1 MTALY
6 IAAFLFFVLGLGH
19 SILGE
24 RYILIRLFRRPDLP
38 KLFGGSWFTVQT
50 LRFAWHITT
59 VAFWGLGGIIV
70 AVAAGLNRPE
80 DLLRIVAWTSV
91 VSALL
96 PLWFTRGKHLSWLV
110 FLAIAGLLFYWSNQ

>member
-6 IAAFLFFVLGLGH
+6 IAAFLFFALGVAH

-38 KLFGGSWFTVQT
+38 KLFGGTFFTIQT
-50 LRFAWHITT
+50 LRFAWHLTT

-70 AVAAGLNRPE
+70 AVAAGRNRPE
-80 DLLRIVAWTSV
+80 DLLRVVAWTCV

-96 PLWFTRGKHLSWLV
+96 PLWFTRGRHLSWLA
-110 FLAIAGLLFYWSNQ
+110 FLAIAGLLFFWASR

>member
-6 IAAFLFFVLGLGH
+6 IAAFLFFILGLGH

-24 RYILIRLFRRPDLP
+24 RYILMRLFRRPNLP
-38 KLFGGSWFTVQT
+38 ELFGGTFFTVQT

-59 VAFWGLGGIIV
+59 VAFWGLGGIVV
-70 AVAAGLNRPE
+70 AVAAGVTRPE
-80 DLLRIVAWTSV
+80 DLLRIVAWTCV
-91 VSALL
+91 ISALL
-96 PLWFTRGKHLSWLV
+96 PLWFTRGKHLSWIV

>member
-1 MTALY
+1 MIALH
-6 IAAFLFFVLGLGH
+6 IAAILFFVLGLGH

-24 RYILIRLFRRPDLP
+24 RYILIRLFRRPNLP
-38 KLFGGSWFTVQT
+38 KLFGDTFFTVQT

-59 VAFWGLGGIIV
+59 VAFWGLAGIVV
-70 AVAAGLNRPE
+70 AVAQGVNQPE
-80 DLLRIVAWTSV
+80 DLLRVVAWTSV

-110 FLAIAGLLFYWSNQ
+110 FLAIAGLLFYWSSQ